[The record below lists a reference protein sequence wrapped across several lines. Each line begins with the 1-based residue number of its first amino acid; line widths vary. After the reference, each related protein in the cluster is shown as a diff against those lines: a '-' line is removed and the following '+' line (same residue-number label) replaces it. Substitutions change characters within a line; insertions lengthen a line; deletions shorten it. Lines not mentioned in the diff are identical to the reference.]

1 MRRLKITEQ
10 YACDTENEAHEEISK
25 FKAEQDE
32 KGYVLEKAGCTYKT
46 KKAKGEVIGEAW
58 IVDVTKT
65 YGGVWDEF

>member
-25 FKAEQDE
+25 FKTEQDE

-46 KKAKGEVIGEAW
+46 KKPKGEV
-58 IVDVTKT
+58 
-65 YGGVWDEF
+65 